1 VTNAYFVETI
11 NKNLEKILEC
21 EIKTNA
27 HKNTKNNN
35 TKNIFPGSQPVAI
48 EKKNLETLKKNKY
61 VVCEKS
67 DGERYILIILKE
79 YTILVNRNNEFFNV
93 NINIDQEILGQG
105 SIFDGEM
112 LINNKGEKVYL
123 IHDCMAYNGTNFIKK
138 SHNLRYG
145 AIIDFLTK
153 RYFPDNN
160 NDLLIKTKIFY
171 HYTTELEK
179 TWEHIQSTSE
189 NKIDGLIFTPIY
201 HQIEFGRQLNLFK
214 WKNGGNHTIDLLVK
228 IINNKIHTYY
238 SNNKIFKKINNT
250 DDEYT
255 KIIKFTTKEALL
267 KGIIIEFN
275 YIQENL
281 IPYRIRNDK
290 ILPNSK
296 LTVDNTLKNI
306 KESLEIQDLS

>member
-1 VTNAYFVETI
+1 M
-11 NKNLEKILEC
+11 
-21 EIKTNA
+21 
-27 HKNTKNNN
+27 
-35 TKNIFPGSQPVAI
+35 
-48 EKKNLETLKKNKY
+48 
-61 VVCEKS
+61 CEKS

-79 YTILVNRNNEFFNV
+79 HTIFINRNNEFFNV
-93 NINIDQEILGQG
+93 KINISLEILGQG

-112 LINNKGEKVYL
+112 IINNKGENIYL

-153 RYFPDNN
+153 RYFPNENDN
-160 NDLLIKTKIFY
+160 LLIKTKIFY
-171 HYTTELEK
+171 HYTSELEK
-179 TWEHIQSTSE
+179 TWEHIQFTSE
-189 NKIDGLIFTPIY
+189 NKIDGLIFTPVY
-201 HQIEFGRQLNLFK
+201 SQIEFGRQLNLFK

-250 DDEYT
+250 DSEYT

-275 YIQENL
+275 YIQEIL

-306 KESLEIQDLS
+306 NESLEIQDLS